1 MFRSGKR
8 TGNLLPTLAKPM
20 TGTGKRHLA
29 AQSLKGSVLQPNLS
43 SDPTVLRA
51 VEYKLFPKQRVRL
64 PYDTNSS
71 AALSLPIDDSELE
84 QIHQDPTIFLHRSK
98 ELVVEHANR
107 RVDLFFYTLIAYHN
121 TQLEPAL
128 GHTTLQHG
136 KGRNPTGH
144 ENLTQA
150 CHSSFTPSLIDA
162 TILKKSFADGPHKS
176 ILSSTHFMAS
186 LNSTVEL
193 PSFVNTLDDV
203 LENNC
208 LCRQNCI
215 DILSK
220 VALGHLNPIQG
231 LTEFLIKMSEVL
243 NKLKE
248 DVDNAKHSIL
258 LDHSMFGKPNVSA
271 KLIDLVIKGT
281 FSTTFSEEKQVVS
294 DKYIQSMLCLT
305 PEEKNLCERG
315 YKERQSVYNKKIT
328 DLQQIILVTSSDA
341 TQSPLIQPS

>member
-1 MFRSGKR
+1 MFRSGKK
-8 TGNLLPTLAKPM
+8 TGNLLQTLAKPM
-20 TGTGKRHLA
+20 TGTGKMHLA
-29 AQSLKGSVLQPNLS
+29 AQSLKVSASQPNLS

-51 VEYKLFPKQRVRL
+51 VEHKLFPKQRVRL

-71 AALSLPIDDSELE
+71 AALSLPIEDSELE
-84 QIHQDPTIFLHRSK
+84 QIHQDPTTFLNRSQ

-128 GHTTLQHG
+128 GHTDLQHG

-150 CHSSFTPSLIDA
+150 CHSSFTPSLLDA
-162 TILKKSFADGPHKS
+162 TILKKGLVDGPHKS
-176 ILSSTHFMAS
+176 ILTGTHFMES

-193 PSFVNTLDDV
+193 PSFVNTFDDV

-220 VALGHLNPIQG
+220 VALGQLNPIQG

-243 NKLKE
+243 NQLRK

-281 FSTTFSEEKQVVS
+281 FATTFSEKKQVVS
-294 DKYIQSMLCLT
+294 DKYIQSVLSLK
-305 PEEKNLCERG
+305 PKEQKLCERG

-328 DLQQIILVTSSDA
+328 DLQKIILATSSDA
-341 TQSPLIQPS
+341 TQSSLLQSS